1 MKKTVLLMLIA
12 ALSSASVAFAEEE
25 PNVSLDY
32 ITPEVVQ
39 GDIMLIDAE
48 EVEGEATTIGD
59 ETATP
64 PEAGIEYI
72 SAVCKDAKITEE
84 YLEAIDENENEI
96 RFVVDEYTL
105 IIDEKGEKAE
115 IKDGDAFTAYVNGNS
130 PAPMVLPTT
139 YTADVIVI
147 DGEGETLVDVGT
159 YQKQEEGYIN
169 AAGSLVINTQD
180 NVFDANGEKVDADI
194 DGKTV
199 VALYT
204 MSTRSIPPQTTPEKI
219 IVLNSRIGD
228 GDQEGEVE
236 EEVAVEAVKVAAGEV
251 TVDITDIDGVKVV
264 PVRAIAEALDLE
276 VAWDGELKAVTIG
289 TVPMGV
295 NFVVGTNAYN
305 KSRMMPQE
313 LEAAPVI
320 IEDRTFVPVSFFE
333 TILEC
338 EKAQEA
344 DVITLSR
351 TVVEE

>member
-12 ALSSASVAFAEEE
+12 ALASASYAFADDE
-25 PNVSLDY
+25 PNVSTEY
-32 ITPEVVQ
+32 ITPDVIQ

-48 EVEGEATTIGD
+48 GLEGEAITIGD

-64 PEAGIEYI
+64 PETGIEYI
-72 SAVCKDAKITEE
+72 SAICKGAKITDE

-115 IKDGDAFTAYVNGNS
+115 IKDGDAFTAFVNGNS

-147 DGEGETLVDVGT
+147 DGEGEASVDVGT
-159 YQKQEEGYIN
+159 YKKQEEGYIN
-169 AAGSLVINTQD
+169 AAGSLVIHTND
-180 NVFDANGEKVDADI
+180 NVFDANGEKADADI

-228 GDQEGEVE
+228 GDMGAEE
-236 EEVAVEAVKVAAGEV
+236 EEVTVEATKLAVGEL

-264 PVRAIAEALDLE
+264 PVRAIAEALGLE
-276 VAWDGELKAVTIG
+276 VAWDGELKAVTVG

-305 KSRMMPQE
+305 KARMMPQE

-320 IEDRTFVPVSFFE
+320 VDDRTYVPVSFFE

-338 EKAQEA
+338 EKTQEA
-344 DVITLSR
+344 DVISLSR
-351 TVVEE
+351 KVVEE